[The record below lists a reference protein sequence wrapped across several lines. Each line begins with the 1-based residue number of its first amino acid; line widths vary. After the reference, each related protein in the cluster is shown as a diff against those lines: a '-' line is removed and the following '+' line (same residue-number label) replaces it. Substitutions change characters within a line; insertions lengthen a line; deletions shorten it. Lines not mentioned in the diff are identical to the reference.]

1 MTVGTAG
8 LGKQKITVT
17 VKEKVMRLIMAAL
30 AWAVLLTVGWMIIH
44 YEIIPMVSYFIG
56 VVVGG
61 GVYLIA
67 AFFD

>member
-1 MTVGTAG
+1 
-8 LGKQKITVT
+8 
-17 VKEKVMRLIMAAL
+17 MRLIMAAL

-61 GVYLIA
+61 GIYITA